1 MDLALLAVSALG
13 FLGIFLMLPRERPG
27 LARIGALV
35 GVLALAGFFLYLA
48 RQMPAGATTPPIA
61 FYLFAGI
68 MIFGAVSVICH
79 PKPVYAVLYFVLV
92 TLAGAGLFVLLAAEF
107 MAIVLIIVYAGAILV
122 TYVFVIMLASQ
133 GGPEKAAEYDRVAA
147 EPLIPVFVSF
157 LLLGTILQVMLP
169 KTDAAQAAR
178 SNLNHTD
185 ALMLAHL
192 GAPPAQPATTKPVS
206 TTSVTET
213 IGLHI
218 EIASD
223 TTTLSTQNSALSTT
237 SSPPPRP
244 SNIQVLGAALY
255 TRYAI
260 SLELAGV
267 LLTIALVGSVVIA
280 RKNSPGE
287 EAGAPVVPQ
296 E

>member
-1 MDLALLAVSALG
+1 MDLALLAVTALG
-13 FLGIFLMLPRERPG
+13 FLGVFLMLPRERRS
-27 LARIGALV
+27 LALVGSVV
-35 GVLALAGFFLYLA
+35 GVLALAGLFLYLA
-48 RQMPAGATTPPIA
+48 RQIPMGATTPPIA
-61 FYLFAGI
+61 FHLFAGI
-68 MIFGAVSVICH
+68 MIMGAVGVICH

-122 TYVFVIMLASQ
+122 TYVFVLMLASQ

-157 LLLGTILQVMLP
+157 LLLGTILQVMYP
-169 KTDAAQAAR
+169 KNDAAQALR
-178 SNLNHTD
+178 SDLKHRD

-192 GAPPAQPATTKPVS
+192 GAPASQPAPA
-206 TTSVTET
+206 EN
-213 IGLHI
+213 
-218 EIASD
+218 AMAAAQD
-223 TTTLSTQNSALSTT
+223 TQLSAPAT
-237 SSPPPRP
+237 RP
-244 SNIQVLGAALY
+244 SNIQVLGAVLY
-255 TRYAI
+255 SRYAI

-287 EAGAPVVPQ
+287 DAGVAALP
-296 E
+296 EE